1 MKALAQTAPGE
12 GNNPSAP
19 KRPARARDAIAHTYA
34 TWSALSLTA
43 TAVVVGVHHVYREG
57 WILFLPFAVLAAL
70 PYLLVRWFRASGS
83 PTSLW
88 AYALL
93 STVVIGGFG
102 FVDGFLD
109 HVTNALGGLYATATG
124 QEVDH
129 VERAFRV
136 LPPTPLVGDFF
147 YEATGILEFVGGV
160 VAAYYAYRFLRA
172 AVAHR
177 GSALGLPTAP
187 PIAVTH

>member
-1 MKALAQTAPGE
+1 MKSPFAHPYAAL
-12 GNNPSAP
+12 SAV
-19 KRPARARDAIAHTYA
+19 
-34 TWSALSLTA
+34 SLTA

-57 WILFLPFAVLAAL
+57 WIFLPLAVLAVL

-83 PTSLW
+83 QPSLW

-93 STVVIGGFG
+93 SAVVIGGFG

-109 HVTNALGGLYATATG
+109 HVLNAVVGLYATATG
-124 QEVDH
+124 QEADH

-147 YEATGILEFVGGV
+147 YEVTGILEFVGGV
-160 VAAYYAYRFLRA
+160 IAAYYAYRFLRA
-172 AVAHR
+172 ALAQR
-177 GSALGLPTAP
+177 GSALRLPITLAQ
-187 PIAVTH
+187 